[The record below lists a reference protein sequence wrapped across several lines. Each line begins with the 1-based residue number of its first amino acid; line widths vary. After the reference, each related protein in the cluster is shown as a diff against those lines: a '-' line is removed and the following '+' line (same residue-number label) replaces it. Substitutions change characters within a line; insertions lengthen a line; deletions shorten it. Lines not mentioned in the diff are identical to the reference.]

1 VRVVGIKKQLTRE
14 QNLNRWMLNI
24 LLLTVLIVPLA
35 MSRPLLLLQDQFD
48 LPKLLTLRL
57 FLLSIVVLWSGKIL
71 ITERVK
77 FRWSRFDLALVGFL
91 ALALISSIF
100 SIHFPTAI
108 HGRYERYEGLLTLIS
123 YGLLYFFAVQVFS
136 DFGRVSRLNK
146 AIIIS
151 GGLVALYG
159 LLQYFGLDPLPWTGV
174 PFEERRSFA
183 TFGNPDLLA
192 GFLVL
197 VIPLSLAEFLRA
209 GNKRDSLW
217 IGFSLFLVFA
227 CLLTAF
233 TRSAWI
239 GAAGSLLAFMVLG
252 GRAVFSDIRRL
263 LAISLLFVSIFAL
276 LAVFSISSGH
286 TVTNLFARIKSTTQI
301 TEGSA
306 AQRLE
311 IWKAGSQMISDNALL
326 GSGPDTFRLASGNY
340 ETLEFVKMT
349 QGMTVADNAHNYIIQ
364 LAATVGVP
372 AVLLLML
379 FLAAAIFI
387 SIKSMR
393 KTGAPERLVSAG
405 LLSAIFGYL
414 IYLLLGLSVVG
425 SSSVFWILCG
435 ALVSATTTAR
445 NTAIDFQGARTAS
458 IKAAVAML
466 VLFSA
471 ISAYFALAMFR
482 ADYHY
487 SRALFLSTAGDP
499 NATIISYEKAIGLYK
514 NGKYYDDYGAYLEK
528 AGWEYGNYDLTS
540 SSISILRDAVR
551 FEPEEADHYIYLAN
565 TVLQSTSNPNA
576 PELVYAEQV
585 LNAAILKRANSI
597 PARVILAQVM
607 FNQNRYSDAVPILQF
622 VLNMSPDHINGN
634 LLMAQCLERLGNNQE
649 ALRFYRI
656 LLSLQPEHREAKA
669 SIQRLQGEAD

>member
-1 VRVVGIKKQLTRE
+1 
-14 QNLNRWMLNI
+14 MLNI

-48 LPKLLTLRL
+48 LPKLLTLRF
-57 FLLSIVVLWSGKIL
+57 FLLAIIVLWTSKIL
-71 ITERVK
+71 ITQRVE

-91 ALALISSIF
+91 ALALISSIL
-100 SIHFPTAI
+100 SIHIPTAI
-108 HGRYERYEGLLTLIS
+108 HGRYERYEGLLTLMG
-123 YGLLYFFAVQVFS
+123 YGLLYFFALQAFS
-136 DFGRVSRLNK
+136 DYGRVSRLNK
-146 AIIIS
+146 AVIIS

-159 LLQYFGLDPLPWTGV
+159 LLQYFGLDPLPWTSV

-209 GNKRDSLW
+209 DNKRDSMWMGL
-217 IGFSLFLVFA
+217 SLFLIFA

-239 GAAGSLLAFMVLG
+239 GAAASLVAFIVLS
-252 GRAVFSDIRRL
+252 GRACLTYPRKL
-263 LAISLLFVSIFAL
+263 LAIGLLFVSIFAA
-276 LAVFSISSGH
+276 LAILSISSGH
-286 TVTNLFARIKSTTQI
+286 TVTNLFARILSTTQI

-306 AQRLE
+306 GQRLE

-326 GSGPDTFRLASGNY
+326 GSGPDTFRLASGQY
-340 ETLEFVKMT
+340 ETLTFVKIT
-349 QGMTVADNAHNYIIQ
+349 QGATVADNAHNYIIQ
-364 LAATVGVP
+364 LAATLGVP
-372 AVLLLML
+372 AVLLLLL
-379 FLAAAIFI
+379 FLAGAVFV
-387 SIKSMR
+387 SIKGMR
-393 KTGAPERLVSAG
+393 KTRASERLISAG
-405 LLSAIFGYL
+405 LLSAVFGYL
-414 IYLLLGLSVVG
+414 IFLLFGLSVLG

-445 NTAIDFQGARTAS
+445 TTAIDFQGARTAS

-499 NATIISYEKAIGLYK
+499 NATIISYEKAIGLYR

-540 SSISILRDAVR
+540 SSISILREAIG

-565 TVLQSTSNPNA
+565 TLLQSTSNPNA
-576 PELVYAEQV
+576 PELSYAEQV
-585 LNAAILKRANSI
+585 LNTAIRKRANSI
-597 PARVILAQVM
+597 PARVLLAQVM
-607 FNQNRYSDAVPILQF
+607 FNQNRYSDAVPVLQF
-622 VLNMSPDHINGN
+622 VLNISPDHINGN
-634 LLMAQCLERLGNNQE
+634 LFMAQCLERLGNNQE
-649 ALRFYRI
+649 ALRFYEK
-656 LLSLQPEHREAKA
+656 LLSLQPEHREARA
-669 SIQRLQGEAD
+669 SLQRLQGEAN